1 MDTNLTIYLVAGE
14 ASGDAHGASLMESL
28 RARAG
33 GIRFLGAGGERMQAA
48 SGGAIVD
55 WSDHA
60 VIGVVDVLKN
70 YGYFKGQ
77 LERMLGEIARER
89 PDAVVLIDYPGFNLR
104 LAARLRKL
112 LPESKIIYYISP
124 QVWAWNRGRIPR
136 MARILDLMLCIFPF
150 EEELYNESGLR
161 TRFVG
166 HPLTERLAA
175 KRIAAPRESDLVALL
190 PGSRNRE
197 VRRIFPVMLDTVHR
211 LAGTELRFAATAPR
225 AALADEMRAQARA
238 AGIAPPRLEIAT
250 GTAHDLMQR
259 AAAGLV
265 ASGTA
270 TLEAAFFGLPFAL
283 VYKVS
288 WATYWPA
295 RLLVRVPY
303 LGIVNILAGRQV
315 VAEFIQSRAKAS
327 SLAAELRRLLDDDVY
342 RRRVLDGC
350 AEAIELLG
358 GCRASD
364 HAAGILLEEVARGR
378 GWTSQPPL
386 C

>member
-1 MDTNLTIYLVAGE
+1 MDTNPTIYLVAGE
-14 ASGDAHGASLMESL
+14 ASGDAHGASLMASL

-33 GIRFLGAGGERMQAA
+33 GIRFLGAGGERMRAA
-48 SGGAIVD
+48 SGGAVVD

-60 VIGVVDVLKN
+60 VIGVVDVLRN
-70 YGYFKGQ
+70 YGYFKAQ

-104 LAARLRKL
+104 LAARLRRL
-112 LPESKIIYYISP
+112 LPEMKIVYYISP

-150 EEELYNESGLR
+150 EEELYNQSGLR

-166 HPLTERLAA
+166 HPLTGRLAA
-175 KRIAAPRESDLVALL
+175 SRIAAPRESDLIALL

-211 LAGTELRFAATAPR
+211 LAAERELRFAASAPR
-225 AALADEMRAQARA
+225 AALAEEMRAQARA
-238 AGIAPPRLEIAT
+238 AGLGPPRLEIAT
-250 GTAHDLMQR
+250 GAAHDVMQR

-295 RLLVRVPY
+295 RLLVRIPY

-315 VAEFIQSRAKAS
+315 VAEYIQARATAPR
-327 SLAAELRRLLDDDVY
+327 LAAELGRLLDDDAY
-342 RRRVLDGC
+342 RRSVLDGC

-358 GCRASD
+358 SGNASD
-364 HAAGILLEEVARGR
+364 QAAGFLLEEIARGR
-378 GWTSQPPL
+378 G
-386 C
+386 